1 MIQNCIKCF
10 AEACRVINLGLHLN
24 SSHDDFRPQR
34 PHFTRGGAWTVVLQL
49 CSLEPWASTEAL
61 WGCLGWVLGHR
72 SHQSLKINTGFPAG
86 SCWETV
92 FEAVTAQTIVTSS
105 SSLASLLIQSAFTE
119 HTSCCELNVKDTD
132 RSLPWR
138 STLASGRG
146 AQGQCLGNQVPKVT
160 GRFLPY
166 LGRSSE

>member
-1 MIQNCIKCF
+1 MDSGSPTVF
-10 AEACRVINLGLHLN
+10 LRALGFHRGTLGLP
-24 SSHDDFRPQR
+24 R
-34 PHFTRGGAWTVVLQL
+34 V
-49 CSLEPWASTEAL
+49 
-61 WGCLGWVLGHR
+61 GHR

-92 FEAVTAQTIVTSS
+92 FEAVTAQMIVTS

-146 AQGQCLGNQVPKVT
+146 AQGQCLGNEVPKIT

-166 LGRSSE
+166 FGRSSE